1 MDWVMSI
8 TTSIFL
14 KLQRRVR
21 GKQVV
26 GLLIEEQGYG
36 INLGLGVGRT
46 VDQVDMKVVSCHCR
60 AK

>member
-1 MDWVMSI
+1 MSI

-46 VDQVDMKVVSCHCR
+46 VGQVDMKVVSCHHR

>member
-1 MDWVMSI
+1 MSI

-14 KLQRRVR
+14 KLQRLVR

>member
-1 MDWVMSI
+1 MSI

-46 VDQVDMKVVSCHCR
+46 VGQVDMKVVSCPHR

>member
-1 MDWVMSI
+1 MSI

-14 KLQRRVR
+14 KLQRLVR

-46 VDQVDMKVVSCHCR
+46 VGQVDMKVVSCHCR

>member
-8 TTSIFL
+8 TTSTFL

-36 INLGLGVGRT
+36 INLSLGVGVGVGGGWIR
-46 VDQVDMKVVSCHCR
+46 
-60 AK
+60 